1 MSIDGEVP
9 VGPEESQ
16 IVPEPTRYGVRVEVY
31 PAVLSEREIGTFDVA
46 DTDGSVSVVK
56 LKESIHGTSSDGVQA
71 ASYSFSRQAAG
82 KFPPPK
88 IWSLLSVF
96 SGAFLVSLFVAELL
110 NPELDLGLPTWV
122 YSATLGM
129 IFLVST
135 AMEFRRV
142 GQFIVLSVGF
152 QSLEEL
158 EKHYGR
164 GPIIDLPPGRLA
176 EAREGVE
183 AAVKPL
189 LRSRIGFSAT
199 EAPGP
204 GAIEQRGAV
213 RGELS

>member
-9 VGPEESQ
+9 VGPEEPQ
-16 IVPEPTRYGVRVEVY
+16 IVPEPARYGVRVEVD

-46 DTDGSVSVVK
+46 DTDGNVSVVK
-56 LKESIHGTSSDGVQA
+56 LKESIHGTSSEGVQA

-82 KFPPPK
+82 KFPPPR
-88 IWSLLSVF
+88 IWSLLSAL
-96 SGAFLVSLFVAELL
+96 SGAFLVSLFVAGLL
-110 NPELDLGLPTWV
+110 IPELDLGLPTWI
-122 YSATLGM
+122 YSLTLGL

-135 AMEFRRV
+135 AMEVRRV

-158 EKHYGR
+158 ERHYGR
-164 GPIIDLPPGRLA
+164 GPIIDLPAGRLA

-189 LRSRIGFSAT
+189 LRSRIGFST
-199 EAPGP
+199 IEASRP

>member
-1 MSIDGEVP
+1 MGLEGSPIT
-9 VGPEESQ
+9 PEL
-16 IVPEPTRYGVRVEVY
+16 TRYGVRVEVDA
-31 PAVLSEREIGTFDVA
+31 AVLSEREIGTFDVA
-46 DTDGSVSVVK
+46 DTDGNVSVVK
-56 LKESIHGTSSDGVQA
+56 LKESIHGTSSEGVQA

-88 IWSLLSVF
+88 IWALLSVF
-96 SGAFLVSLFVAELL
+96 SGAFLVFLFVAGLL
-110 NPELDLGLPTWV
+110 SPELDLGLPTWV
-122 YSATLGM
+122 YSATLGL
-129 IFLVST
+129 IFLLST

-164 GPIIDLPPGRLA
+164 GPIIDLPAGRLA
-176 EAREGVE
+176 ETREKVE

-189 LRSRIGFSAT
+189 LRSRIGFSTT
-199 EAPGP
+199 EAPAP